1 MQEPKTWMLGLSIFL
16 MSPSGMLD
24 TFVGPESH
32 AAVGRPAET
41 PQSAA
46 LVQSLAGIVCAF
58 APAPATDAFGARHAL
73 LKVRNGPLD
82 VLHALPPVNAFRS
95 CAASTHLFRKYKP
108 AESTISAKTANR
120 KRVDHR

>member
-32 AAVGRPAET
+32 AAVVRPAET

-46 LVQSLAGIVCAF
+46 LVPPLAGTACAF

-82 VLHALPPVNAFRS
+82 VPLALPPASAFLSR
-95 CAASTHLFRKYKP
+95 AASTHLFRKYKL
-108 AESTISAKTANR
+108 AESAISAKTASK